1 MVLGARRVM
10 KRFLSHILLFAL
22 LVVSPFSFTTP
33 EIPSIYISVTINAPV
48 QESKKNRITV
58 AHRLVQTVPASVF
71 TRFPDKTI
79 IPLPTLPAKASDHEI
94 EHGRAPPV
102 VPTV

>member
-1 MVLGARRVM
+1 M

-33 EIPSIYISVTINAPV
+33 EIPSVYISVTINNPL
-48 QESKKNRITV
+48 QESKRAGITV
-58 AHRLVQTVPASVF
+58 AHRVTQTVPYTAVSHPSAKPV
-71 TRFPDKTI
+71 I
-79 IPLPTLPAKASDHEI
+79 SLPTLPAFDINREI

-102 VPTV
+102 IHSV